1 MMRFD
6 REQLETLAA
15 VIDAGTFDAAAAR
28 LRVTPSAVSQRIKAF
43 ERELGRVL
51 VVRSKPVRATASG
64 EALVRLARQL
74 ALLERDALGSLGIEA
89 EPQDAAAGPPARVAI
104 PIAVNADSMASWI
117 LPAFARA
124 AERLPI
130 VVDLHREDQ
139 DHTAA
144 LLGSGTV
151 MAAVTSQSHAVPGC
165 TVTRLGSMRYR
176 PAAQRAFAARWFP
189 DGVSADAL
197 AVAPLV
203 DFDRADELQSRYLR
217 SVSRRSLQ
225 PPRHYVPASADFADA
240 IGIGLGWGMLPESQL
255 EARPDVVDLA
265 PGDGIDVPLY
275 WQQWNLRSP
284 LLDAV
289 AAEVLAEAR
298 RSLSVRRAPISG

>member
-1 MMRFD
+1 MRFD
-6 REQLETLAA
+6 REQLETLVA
-15 VIDAGTFDAAAAR
+15 VLDAGTFEAAAR
-28 LRVTPSAVSQRIKAF
+28 QLRVTPSAVSQRIKAF

-74 ALLERDALGSLGIEA
+74 VLLEHDALDALGIEVA
-89 EPQDAAAGPPARVAI
+89 PQGRVEI
-104 PIAVNADSMASWI
+104 PVAVNADSMASWI

-124 AERLPI
+124 AATLP
-130 VVDLHREDQ
+130 VVFDLHREDQ

-151 MAAVTSQSHAVPGC
+151 MAAVTSQAQAVPGC
-165 TVTRLGSMRYR
+165 TVARLGSIRYH
-176 PAAQRAFAARWFP
+176 PASTREFAARWFP
-189 DGVSADAL
+189 AGPTPDAL

-217 SVSRRSLQ
+217 AVTRRRLD
-225 PPRHYVPASADFADA
+225 PPRHHVPASADFADA
-240 IGIGLGWGMLPESQL
+240 IALGLGWGMLPDSQL
-255 EARPDVVDLA
+255 EARPGVVDLDPSHA
-265 PGDGIDVPLY
+265 IDVPLY

-289 AAEVLAEAR
+289 AAEVLSEAR
-298 RSLSVRRAPISG
+298 RSLSVRRASD

>member
-15 VIDAGTFDAAAAR
+15 VVDAGTFDAAARR
-28 LRVTPSAVSQRIKAF
+28 LRITPSAVSQRIKAF
-43 ERELGRVL
+43 ERDLGRVL
-51 VVRSKPVRATASG
+51 VVRSKPVAATASG

-74 ALLERDALGSLGIEA
+74 ALLERDAVDALGMD
-89 EPQDAAAGPPARVAI
+89 DAAQRITVPV
-104 PIAVNADSMASWI
+104 AVNADSMASWI

-124 AERLPI
+124 AARLPL

-151 MAAVTSQSHAVPGC
+151 MAAVTSQQHAVPGC
-165 TVTRLGSMRYR
+165 TSIPLGRIRYR
-176 PAAQRAFAARWFP
+176 PSASADFASRWFP
-189 DGVSADAL
+189 EGPTPDAL
-197 AVAPLV
+197 SAAPLV
-203 DFDRADELQSRYLR
+203 DFDDADELQSRYLR
-217 SVSRRSLQ
+217 SVSRRRLD
-225 PPRHYVPASADFADA
+225 PPRHRGPASADFADA
-240 IGIGLGWGMLPESQL
+240 VALGLGWGMLPDSQRESRSGVIVFDP
-255 EARPDVVDLA
+255 AGV
-265 PGDGIDVPLY
+265 IDVPLY

-289 AAEVLAEAR
+289 ADEVLAEAR
-298 RSLSVRRAPISG
+298 RALG